1 MISQSVS
8 AGMVVMMNRNSRVTN
23 VLKQRVIT
31 AVVLLVALIAAT
43 TQLSSFY
50 FSLFVAC
57 VILVAAWEW
66 AGLISPAKEIAKL
79 PYLASIAA
87 MLVGSFF
94 LLGISPDVQNIDGFR
109 ASLVLLLGLLF
120 WLISLFFLSGYPEN
134 SSLWNDESKIA
145 LMGVLVLIPAFVGI
159 VVLKYLLPSGYLVLA
174 LVILVAAVDVGAY
187 FVGVNFGSRKLAEK
201 LSPKKSWEGVWG
213 GTVVCLLVAGL
224 FVWLMH
230 NNLQALSSI
239 QIIALLTLSV
249 GVTFF
254 SVVGDLIESML
265 KRNSGIKDSGR
276 MLPGHGG
283 VLDRVDGLVAATPLF
298 VLTMMLVLDSEF
310 QASL

>member
-1 MISQSVS
+1 MAVMMISKRR
-8 AGMVVMMNRNSRVTN
+8 MTK

-31 AVVLLVALIAAT
+31 AVILLVALIAAT
-43 TQLSSFY
+43 TQLTSFY
-50 FSLFVAC
+50 FSLFIAGV
-57 VILVAAWEW
+57 VLVAAWEW
-66 AGLISPAKEIAKL
+66 AGLISPDKNIAKF

-94 LLGISPDVQNIDGFR
+94 LLGISPDAQNIDGFR
-109 ASLVLLLGLLF
+109 ASFILFLGLLF
-120 WLISLFFLSGYPEN
+120 WLISLFFLAGYPEN

-145 LMGVLVLIPAFVGI
+145 LMGVLVLMPTFAGV
-159 VVLKYLLPSGYLVLA
+159 VVLKYILPSGYLVLA

-187 FVGVNFGSRKLAEK
+187 FVGVNFGSRKLAAK

-213 GTVVCLLVAGL
+213 GAFVCLLVAAL
-224 FVWLMH
+224 FVWILH
-230 NNLQALSSI
+230 HNLQPLSLM
-239 QIIALLTLSV
+239 QIAALLALSV
-249 GVTFF
+249 GITFF

-265 KRNSGIKDSGR
+265 KRNCGVKDSGT

-298 VLTMMLVLDSEF
+298 VLTVMLVLDSEY
-310 QASL
+310 QVSL

>member
-1 MISQSVS
+1 M
-8 AGMVVMMNRNSRVTN
+8 TN

-31 AVVLLVALIAAT
+31 AVLLLVALTAAT
-43 TQLSSFY
+43 TLLSSFY
-50 FSLFVAC
+50 FSLFVAG

-66 AGLISPAKEIAKL
+66 AGLVSPDREIAKL
-79 PYLASIAA
+79 PYLVSIAVI
-87 MLVGSFF
+87 LVGGFF
-94 LLGISPDVQNIDGFR
+94 LLGISPNVQSIDGFR
-109 ASLVLLLGLLF
+109 ASLVLMLGLLF
-120 WLISLFFLSGYPEN
+120 WLISLFLLSGYPEN
-134 SSLWNDESKIA
+134 SKLWNDESKIA

-187 FVGVNFGSRKLAEK
+187 FVGVNFGSRKLAAK

-213 GTVVCLLVAGL
+213 GTVVCLLVAAL
-224 FVWLMH
+224 FTWLMH
-230 NNLQALSSI
+230 NNLQVLSLM
-239 QIIALLTLSV
+239 QITALLTLSV

-265 KRNSGIKDSGR
+265 KRNCGIKDTGT

-298 VLTMMLVLDSEF
+298 VLTMMLVFDSEF
-310 QASL
+310 QVSL

>member
-1 MISQSVS
+1 
-8 AGMVVMMNRNSRVTN
+8 

-31 AVVLLVALIAAT
+31 AVLLLVALIAAT
-43 TQLSSFY
+43 TLLSSFY
-50 FSLFVAC
+50 FSLFVAG

-66 AGLISPAKEIAKL
+66 AGLVSPDREIAKL
-79 PYLASIAA
+79 PYLVSIAVI
-87 MLVGSFF
+87 LVGSFF
-94 LLGISPDVQNIDGFR
+94 LLGISPNVQSIDGFR
-109 ASLVLLLGLLF
+109 ASLVLMLGLFF
-120 WLISLFFLSGYPEN
+120 WLISLFLLSGYPEN
-134 SSLWNDESKIA
+134 SKLWNDESKIA

-187 FVGVNFGSRKLAEK
+187 FVGVNFGSRKLAAK

-213 GTVVCLLVAGL
+213 GTVVCLLVTAL
-224 FVWLMH
+224 FTWLMH
-230 NNLQALSSI
+230 NNLQVLSLM
-239 QIIALLTLSV
+239 QITALLTLSV

-265 KRNSGIKDSGR
+265 KRNCGIKDTGT

-298 VLTMMLVLDSEF
+298 VLTMMLVFDSEF
-310 QASL
+310 QVSL

>member
-1 MISQSVS
+1 M
-8 AGMVVMMNRNSRVTN
+8 TN

-31 AVVLLVALIAAT
+31 AVLLLVALTAAT
-43 TQLSSFY
+43 TLLSSFY
-50 FSLFVAC
+50 FSLFVAG

-66 AGLISPAKEIAKL
+66 AGLVSPDREIAKL
-79 PYLASIAA
+79 PYLVSIAVI
-87 MLVGSFF
+87 LVGSFF
-94 LLGISPDVQNIDGFR
+94 LLGISPNVQSIDGFR
-109 ASLVLLLGLLF
+109 ASLVLMLGLLF
-120 WLISLFFLSGYPEN
+120 WLISLFLLSGYPEN
-134 SSLWNDESKIA
+134 SKLWNDESKIA

-187 FVGVNFGSRKLAEK
+187 FVGVNFGSRKLAAK

-213 GTVVCLLVAGL
+213 GTVVCLLVAAL
-224 FVWLMH
+224 FTWLMH
-230 NNLQALSSI
+230 NNLQALSLM
-239 QIIALLTLSV
+239 QITALLTLSV

-265 KRNSGIKDSGR
+265 KRNCGIKDTGT

-298 VLTMMLVLDSEF
+298 VLTMMLVFDSEF
-310 QASL
+310 QVSL

>member
-1 MISQSVS
+1 
-8 AGMVVMMNRNSRVTN
+8 

-31 AVVLLVALIAAT
+31 AVLLLVALIAAT
-43 TQLSSFY
+43 TLLSSFY
-50 FSLFVAC
+50 FSLFVAG

-66 AGLISPAKEIAKL
+66 AGLVSPDREIAKL
-79 PYLASIAA
+79 PYLVSITVI
-87 MLVGSFF
+87 LVGSFF
-94 LLGISPDVQNIDGFR
+94 LLGISPNVQSIDGFR
-109 ASLVLLLGLLF
+109 ASLVLMLGLLF
-120 WLISLFFLSGYPEN
+120 WLISLFLLSGYPEN
-134 SSLWNDESKIA
+134 SKLWNDESKIA

-187 FVGVNFGSRKLAEK
+187 FVGVNFGSRKLAAK

-213 GTVVCLLVAGL
+213 GTVVCLLVAAL
-224 FVWLMH
+224 FTWLMH
-230 NNLQALSSI
+230 NNLQVLSLM
-239 QIIALLTLSV
+239 QITALLTLSV

-265 KRNSGIKDSGR
+265 KRNCGIKDTGT

-298 VLTMMLVLDSEF
+298 VLTMMLVFDSEF
-310 QASL
+310 QVSL

>member
-1 MISQSVS
+1 MT
-8 AGMVVMMNRNSRVTN
+8 R
-23 VLKQRVIT
+23 VLKQRVLT
-31 AVVLLVALIAAT
+31 AVILLVTLILAT

-50 FSLFVAC
+50 FSLFVAA
-57 VILVAAWEW
+57 VILIAAWEW
-66 AGLISPAKEIAKL
+66 TGLISPNKEIAKL

-87 MLVGSFF
+87 MLLGSFF
-94 LLGISPDVQNIDGFR
+94 LLGISPDEPSIDGFR
-109 ASLVLLLGLLF
+109 ASLVLMLGLLF
-120 WLISLFFLSGYPEN
+120 WLISLFFLAGYPEN

-145 LMGVLVLIPAFVGI
+145 LMGVLVLMPTFAGI

-174 LVILVAAVDVGAY
+174 LVILVAAVDIGAY
-187 FVGVNFGSRKLAEK
+187 FFGVNFGSRKLAEK

-213 GTVVCLLVAGL
+213 GAAVCLLVAAL

-230 NNLQALSSI
+230 NNLQALSSMQVAI
-239 QIIALLTLSV
+239 LLILSV

-265 KRNSGIKDSGR
+265 KRNCGVKDSGTV
-276 MLPGHGG
+276 LPGHGG

-298 VLTMMLVLDSEF
+298 VLTMMLVLDSDL
-310 QASL
+310 QVGL

>member
-1 MISQSVS
+1 M
-8 AGMVVMMNRNSRVTN
+8 AVMMNRKLRVTK

-31 AVVLLVALIAAT
+31 AVLLLVALIAAT

-50 FSLFVAC
+50 FSLFVAG
-57 VILVAAWEW
+57 VILIAAWEW
-66 AGLISPAKEIAKL
+66 AGLVSPDKKIAKL
-79 PYLASIAA
+79 SYLVSIAA
-87 MLVGSFF
+87 MLVGVFF
-94 LLGISPDVQNIDGFR
+94 LLGISGDAKSIDGFR
-109 ASLVLLLGLLF
+109 AGLVLILGLLF

-145 LMGVLVLIPAFVGI
+145 IMGVLVLMPAFVGI
-159 VVLKYLLPSGYLVLA
+159 VCLKYLVPSGYLVLA

-187 FVGVNFGSRKLAEK
+187 VIGVNFGSRKLAAK

-213 GTVVCLLVAGL
+213 GTVVCLLVTAL
-224 FVWLMH
+224 FTWLMH
-230 NNLQALSSI
+230 NNLQVLSLM
-239 QIIALLTLSV
+239 QITALLTLSV

-265 KRNSGIKDSGR
+265 KRNCGIKDTGT

-298 VLTMMLVLDSEF
+298 VLTMMLVFDSEF
-310 QASL
+310 QVSL

>member
-1 MISQSVS
+1 
-8 AGMVVMMNRNSRVTN
+8 VTN

-31 AVVLLVALIAAT
+31 AVLLLVALIAAT
-43 TQLSSFY
+43 TLLSSFY
-50 FSLFVAC
+50 FSLFVAG

-66 AGLISPAKEIAKL
+66 AGLVSPDREIAKL
-79 PYLASIAA
+79 PYLVSIAVI
-87 MLVGSFF
+87 LVGSFF
-94 LLGISPDVQNIDGFR
+94 LLGISPNVQSIDGFR
-109 ASLVLLLGLLF
+109 ASLVLMLGLLF
-120 WLISLFFLSGYPEN
+120 WLISLFLLSGYPEN
-134 SSLWNDESKIA
+134 SKLWNDESKIA

-187 FVGVNFGSRKLAEK
+187 FVGVNFGSRKLAAK

-213 GTVVCLLVAGL
+213 GTVVCLLVAAL
-224 FVWLMH
+224 FTWLMH
-230 NNLQALSSI
+230 NNLQVLSLI
-239 QIIALLTLSV
+239 QITALLTLSV

-265 KRNSGIKDSGR
+265 KRNCGIKDTGT

-298 VLTMMLVLDSEF
+298 VLTMMLVFDSEF
-310 QASL
+310 QVSL

>member
-1 MISQSVS
+1 
-8 AGMVVMMNRNSRVTN
+8 

-31 AVVLLVALIAAT
+31 AVLLLVALIAAT
-43 TQLSSFY
+43 TLLSSFY
-50 FSLFVAC
+50 FSLFVAG

-66 AGLISPAKEIAKL
+66 AGLVSPDREIAKL
-79 PYLASIAA
+79 PYLVSIAVI
-87 MLVGSFF
+87 LVGSFF
-94 LLGISPDVQNIDGFR
+94 LLGISPNVQSIDGFR
-109 ASLVLLLGLLF
+109 ASLVLMLGLLF
-120 WLISLFFLSGYPEN
+120 WLISLFLLSGYPEN
-134 SSLWNDESKIA
+134 SKLWNDESKIA

-187 FVGVNFGSRKLAEK
+187 FVGVNFGSRKLAAK

-213 GTVVCLLVAGL
+213 GTVVCLLVTAL
-224 FVWLMH
+224 FTWLMH
-230 NNLQALSSI
+230 NNLQVLSLI
-239 QIIALLTLSV
+239 QITALLTLSV

-265 KRNSGIKDSGR
+265 KRNCGIKDTGT

-298 VLTMMLVLDSEF
+298 VLTMMLVFDSEF
-310 QASL
+310 QVSL

>member
-1 MISQSVS
+1 M
-8 AGMVVMMNRNSRVTN
+8 TN

-31 AVVLLVALIAAT
+31 AVLLLVALIAAT
-43 TQLSSFY
+43 TLLSSFY
-50 FSLFVAC
+50 FSLFVAG

-66 AGLISPAKEIAKL
+66 AGLVSPDREIAKL
-79 PYLASIAA
+79 PYLVSIAVI
-87 MLVGSFF
+87 LVGSFF
-94 LLGISPDVQNIDGFR
+94 LLGISPNVQSIDGFR
-109 ASLVLLLGLLF
+109 ASLVLMLGLLF
-120 WLISLFFLSGYPEN
+120 WLISLFLLSGYPEN
-134 SSLWNDESKIA
+134 SKLWNDESKIA

-187 FVGVNFGSRKLAEK
+187 FVGVNFGSRKLAAK

-213 GTVVCLLVAGL
+213 GTVVCLLVAAL
-224 FVWLMH
+224 LTWLMH
-230 NNLQALSSI
+230 NNFQVLSLM
-239 QIIALLTLSV
+239 QITALLTLSV

-265 KRNSGIKDSGR
+265 KRNCGIKDTGT

-298 VLTMMLVLDSEF
+298 VLTMMLVFDSEF
-310 QASL
+310 QVSL

>member
-1 MISQSVS
+1 M
-8 AGMVVMMNRNSRVTN
+8 TN

-31 AVVLLVALIAAT
+31 AVLLLVALIAAT
-43 TQLSSFY
+43 TLLSSFY
-50 FSLFVAC
+50 FSLFVAG

-66 AGLISPAKEIAKL
+66 AGLVSPDREIAKL
-79 PYLASIAA
+79 PYLVSITVI
-87 MLVGSFF
+87 LVGSFF
-94 LLGISPDVQNIDGFR
+94 LLGISPNVQSIDGFR
-109 ASLVLLLGLLF
+109 ASLVLMLGLLF
-120 WLISLFFLSGYPEN
+120 WLISLFLLSGYPEN
-134 SSLWNDESKIA
+134 SKLWNDESKIA

-187 FVGVNFGSRKLAEK
+187 FVGVNFGSRKLAAK

-213 GTVVCLLVAGL
+213 GTVVCLLVAAL
-224 FVWLMH
+224 FTWLMH
-230 NNLQALSSI
+230 NNLQVLSLI
-239 QIIALLTLSV
+239 QITALLTLSV

-265 KRNSGIKDSGR
+265 KRNCGIKDTGT

-298 VLTMMLVLDSEF
+298 VLTMMLVFDSEF
-310 QASL
+310 QVSL

>member
-1 MISQSVS
+1 
-8 AGMVVMMNRNSRVTN
+8 MVVMMNRDIRVTK

-31 AVVLLVALIAAT
+31 AVLLLVTLIATT

-50 FSLFVAC
+50 FSLFVAG

-66 AGLISPAKEIAKL
+66 AGLISPDKKIAKL
-79 PYLASIAA
+79 PYLASIAT
-87 MLVGSFF
+87 MLIGSFF

-109 ASLVLLLGLLF
+109 ASLVLILGLLF

-134 SSLWNDESKIA
+134 SILWNDESKIA
-145 LMGVLVLIPAFVGI
+145 LMGVLVLMPSFVGI

-187 FVGVNFGSRKLAEK
+187 FVGVNFGSRKLAAK

-213 GTVVCLLVAGL
+213 GTFVCLLVAGL

-230 NNLQALSSI
+230 NNIQALSSI
-239 QIIALLTLSV
+239 QIIALLMLSV

-265 KRNSGIKDSGR
+265 KRNCGIKDSGT

-298 VLTMMLVLDSEF
+298 VLTMMLVLDSELQVSF
-310 QASL
+310 

>member
-1 MISQSVS
+1 
-8 AGMVVMMNRNSRVTN
+8 MVVMMNRDIRVTK

-31 AVVLLVALIAAT
+31 AVLLLVTLIAAT

-50 FSLFVAC
+50 FSLFVAG

-66 AGLISPAKEIAKL
+66 AGLISPDKKIAKL
-79 PYLASIAA
+79 PYLASIAT
-87 MLVGSFF
+87 MLIGSFF

-109 ASLVLLLGLLF
+109 ASLVLILGLLF

-134 SSLWNDESKIA
+134 SILWNDESKIA
-145 LMGVLVLIPAFVGI
+145 LMGVLVLMPSFVGI

-187 FVGVNFGSRKLAEK
+187 FVGVNFGSRKLAAK

-213 GTVVCLLVAGL
+213 GTFVCLLVAGL

-230 NNLQALSSI
+230 NNIQALSSI
-239 QIIALLTLSV
+239 QIIALLMLSV

-265 KRNSGIKDSGR
+265 KRNCGIKDSGT

-298 VLTMMLVLDSEF
+298 VLTMMLVLDSELQVSF
-310 QASL
+310 

>member
-1 MISQSVS
+1 M
-8 AGMVVMMNRNSRVTN
+8 TN

-31 AVVLLVALIAAT
+31 AVLLLVALIAAT
-43 TQLSSFY
+43 TLLSSFY
-50 FSLFVAC
+50 FSLFVAG

-66 AGLISPAKEIAKL
+66 AGLVSPDREIAKL
-79 PYLASIAA
+79 PYLVSIAVI
-87 MLVGSFF
+87 LVGSFF
-94 LLGISPDVQNIDGFR
+94 LLGISPNVQSIDGFR
-109 ASLVLLLGLLF
+109 ASLVLMLGLLF
-120 WLISLFFLSGYPEN
+120 WLISLFLLSGYPEN
-134 SSLWNDESKIA
+134 SKLWNDESKIA

-187 FVGVNFGSRKLAEK
+187 FFGVNFGSRKLAAK

-213 GTVVCLLVAGL
+213 GTVVCLLVTAL
-224 FVWLMH
+224 FTWLMH
-230 NNLQALSSI
+230 NNLQVLSLI
-239 QIIALLTLSV
+239 QITALLTLSV

-265 KRNSGIKDSGR
+265 KRNCGIKDTGT

-298 VLTMMLVLDSEF
+298 VLTMMLVFDSEF
-310 QASL
+310 QVSL

>member
-1 MISQSVS
+1 M
-8 AGMVVMMNRNSRVTN
+8 
-23 VLKQRVIT
+23 LKQRVIT
-31 AVVLLVALIAAT
+31 AVLLLVALIAAT
-43 TQLSSFY
+43 TQLPSFY
-50 FSLFVAC
+50 FSLFVAS

-66 AGLISPAKEIAKL
+66 AGLVNSDKEIAKL

-94 LLGISPDVQNIDGFR
+94 LLGISPDAQNIDGFR
-109 ASLVLLLGLLF
+109 ASLVLMLGLLF
-120 WLISLFFLSGYPEN
+120 WLISLFFLAGYPEN
-134 SSLWNDESKIA
+134 SKLWNDESKIA

-159 VVLKYLLPSGYLVLA
+159 VVLKYLLPSGYLVLG

-187 FVGVNFGSRKLAEK
+187 VVGVNFGSRKLAAN

-213 GTVVCLLVAGL
+213 GTVTCLLVAAL
-224 FVWLMH
+224 LVWLMH
-230 NNLQALSSI
+230 NNLQLLSPI
-239 QIIALLTLSV
+239 QITALLTLSV
-249 GVTFF
+249 GITFF

-265 KRNSGIKDSGR
+265 KRNCGVKDSGT

-310 QASL
+310 QVSL

>member
-1 MISQSVS
+1 MAVTTT
-8 AGMVVMMNRNSRVTN
+8 RNIRATR

-31 AVVLLVALIAAT
+31 AVLLLLALIAAT
-43 TQLSSFY
+43 TQLPSFY
-50 FSLFVAC
+50 FSLFVAV

-66 AGLISPAKEIAKL
+66 AGLVSSHEKIAKL

-87 MLVGSFF
+87 MLVGSYF
-94 LLGISPDVQNIDGFR
+94 LLGITPDAQGIDSFR
-109 ASLVLLLGLLF
+109 ASLVLMLGLLF
-120 WLISLFFLSGYPEN
+120 WLISLFFLAGYPDN
-134 SSLWNDESKIA
+134 SKLWNDESKIA
-145 LMGVLVLIPAFVGI
+145 LMGVLVLIPTFVGM

-187 FVGVNFGSRKLAEK
+187 FVGVNFGSRKLAAT

-213 GTVVCLLVAGL
+213 GTAVCLLVAAL

-230 NNLQALSSI
+230 NYLLVLTSLQIA
-239 QIIALLTLSV
+239 ALLALSV

-265 KRNSGIKDSGR
+265 KRNCGIKDSGT

-298 VLTMMLVLDSEF
+298 VLVMMLVFGSEF
-310 QASL
+310 QVIL

>member
-1 MISQSVS
+1 
-8 AGMVVMMNRNSRVTN
+8 VTN

-31 AVVLLVALIAAT
+31 AVLLLVALIAAT
-43 TQLSSFY
+43 TLLSSFY
-50 FSLFVAC
+50 FSLFVAG

-66 AGLISPAKEIAKL
+66 AGLVSPDREIAKL
-79 PYLASIAA
+79 PYLVSIAV

-94 LLGISPDVQNIDGFR
+94 LLGISPIVQSIDGFR
-109 ASLVLLLGLLF
+109 ASLVLMLGLLF
-120 WLISLFFLSGYPEN
+120 WLISLFLLSGYPEN
-134 SSLWNDESKIA
+134 SKLWNDESKIA

-187 FVGVNFGSRKLAEK
+187 FVGVNFGSRKLAAK

-213 GTVVCLLVAGL
+213 GTVVCLLVAAL
-224 FVWLMH
+224 FTWLMH
-230 NNLQALSSI
+230 NNLQVLSLM
-239 QIIALLTLSV
+239 QITALLTLSV

-265 KRNSGIKDSGR
+265 KRNCGIKDTGT

-298 VLTMMLVLDSEF
+298 VLTMMLVFDSEF
-310 QASL
+310 QVSL

>member
-1 MISQSVS
+1 M
-8 AGMVVMMNRNSRVTN
+8 TN

-31 AVVLLVALIAAT
+31 AVLLLVALIAAT
-43 TQLSSFY
+43 TLLSSFY
-50 FSLFVAC
+50 FSLFVAG

-66 AGLISPAKEIAKL
+66 AGLVSPDREIAKL
-79 PYLASIAA
+79 PYLVSIAVI
-87 MLVGSFF
+87 LVGSFF
-94 LLGISPDVQNIDGFR
+94 LLGISPNVQSIDGFR
-109 ASLVLLLGLLF
+109 ASLVLMLGLFF
-120 WLISLFFLSGYPEN
+120 WLISLFLLSGYPEN
-134 SSLWNDESKIA
+134 SKLWNDESKIA

-187 FVGVNFGSRKLAEK
+187 FVGVNFGSRKLAAK

-213 GTVVCLLVAGL
+213 GTVVCLLVTAL
-224 FVWLMH
+224 FTWLMH
-230 NNLQALSSI
+230 NNLQVLSLI
-239 QIIALLTLSV
+239 QITALLTLSV

-265 KRNSGIKDSGR
+265 KRNCGIKDTGT

-298 VLTMMLVLDSEF
+298 VLTMMLVFDSEF
-310 QASL
+310 QVSL

>member
-1 MISQSVS
+1 
-8 AGMVVMMNRNSRVTN
+8 

-31 AVVLLVALIAAT
+31 AVLLLVALIAAT
-43 TQLSSFY
+43 TLLSSFY
-50 FSLFVAC
+50 FSLFVAG

-66 AGLISPAKEIAKL
+66 AGLVSPDREIAKL
-79 PYLASIAA
+79 PYLVSIAVI
-87 MLVGSFF
+87 LVGSFF
-94 LLGISPDVQNIDGFR
+94 LLGISPNVQSIDGFR
-109 ASLVLLLGLLF
+109 ASLVLMLGLFF
-120 WLISLFFLSGYPEN
+120 WLISLFLLSGYPEN
-134 SSLWNDESKIA
+134 SKLWNDESKIA

-187 FVGVNFGSRKLAEK
+187 FVGVNFGSRKLAAK

-213 GTVVCLLVAGL
+213 GTVVCLLVAAL
-224 FVWLMH
+224 FTWLMH
-230 NNLQALSSI
+230 NNLQVLSLM
-239 QIIALLTLSV
+239 QITALLTLSV

-265 KRNSGIKDSGR
+265 KRNCGIKDTGT

-298 VLTMMLVLDSEF
+298 VLTMMLVFDSEF
-310 QASL
+310 QVSL

>member
-1 MISQSVS
+1 MISPSVNV
-8 AGMVVMMNRNSRVTN
+8 AMVVMMIRNIRVTK

-31 AVVLLVALIAAT
+31 AVLLLVALIAAT
-43 TQLSSFY
+43 TQLSAFY
-50 FSLFVAC
+50 FSLFVAA

-66 AGLISPAKEIAKL
+66 AGLVSPDKEIAKL
-79 PYLASIAA
+79 PYLGSIAA

-94 LLGISPDVQNIDGFR
+94 LLGISPEVQNIDGFR
-109 ASLVLLLGLLF
+109 ASLVLMLGLLF
-120 WLISLFFLSGYPEN
+120 WLISLFFLAGYPEN
-134 SSLWNDESKIA
+134 SNLWNDESKIA

-187 FVGVNFGSRKLAEK
+187 FVGVNFGSRKLAAK

-213 GTVVCLLVAGL
+213 GTVVCLLVAAL

-230 NNLQALSSI
+230 NNLQSLSSI
-239 QIIALLTLSV
+239 QITALLTLSV

-265 KRNSGIKDSGR
+265 KRNCDVKDSGT

-298 VLTMMLVLDSEF
+298 VLTMMLVLDSEI
-310 QASL
+310 QVSL

>member
-1 MISQSVS
+1 M
-8 AGMVVMMNRNSRVTN
+8 TN

-31 AVVLLVALIAAT
+31 AVLLLVALIAAT
-43 TQLSSFY
+43 TLLSSFY
-50 FSLFVAC
+50 FSLFVAG

-66 AGLISPAKEIAKL
+66 AGLVSPDREIAKL
-79 PYLASIAA
+79 PYLVSIAVI
-87 MLVGSFF
+87 LVGSFF
-94 LLGISPDVQNIDGFR
+94 LLGISPNVQSIDGFR
-109 ASLVLLLGLLF
+109 ASLVLMLGLLF
-120 WLISLFFLSGYPEN
+120 WLISLFLLSGYPEN
-134 SSLWNDESKIA
+134 SKQWNDESKIA

-187 FVGVNFGSRKLAEK
+187 FVGVNFGSRKLAAK

-213 GTVVCLLVAGL
+213 GTVVCLLVTAL
-224 FVWLMH
+224 FTWLMH
-230 NNLQALSSI
+230 NNLQVLSLM
-239 QIIALLTLSV
+239 QITALLTLSV

-265 KRNSGIKDSGR
+265 KRNCGIKDTGT

-298 VLTMMLVLDSEF
+298 VLTMMLVFDSEF
-310 QASL
+310 QVSL

>member
-1 MISQSVS
+1 
-8 AGMVVMMNRNSRVTN
+8 
-23 VLKQRVIT
+23 
-31 AVVLLVALIAAT
+31 VALIAAT
-43 TQLSSFY
+43 TLLSSFY
-50 FSLFVAC
+50 FSLFVAG

-66 AGLISPAKEIAKL
+66 AGLVSPDREIAKL
-79 PYLASIAA
+79 PYLVSIAVI
-87 MLVGSFF
+87 LVGSFF
-94 LLGISPDVQNIDGFR
+94 LLGISPNVQSIDGFR
-109 ASLVLLLGLLF
+109 ASLVLMLGLLF
-120 WLISLFFLSGYPEN
+120 WLISLFLLSGYPEN
-134 SSLWNDESKIA
+134 SKLWNDESKIA

-187 FVGVNFGSRKLAEK
+187 FVGVNFGSRKLAAK

-213 GTVVCLLVAGL
+213 GTVVCLLVAAL
-224 FVWLMH
+224 FTWLMH
-230 NNLQALSSI
+230 NNLQVLSLI
-239 QIIALLTLSV
+239 QITALLTLSV

-265 KRNSGIKDSGR
+265 KRNCGIKDTGT

-298 VLTMMLVLDSEF
+298 VLTMMLVFDSEF
-310 QASL
+310 QVSL

>member
-1 MISQSVS
+1 MISQSASV
-8 AGMVVMMNRNSRVTN
+8 AMVVMMNRDIRVTK

-31 AVVLLVALIAAT
+31 AVLLLVTLIAAT

-50 FSLFVAC
+50 FSLFVAG

-66 AGLISPAKEIAKL
+66 AGLISPDKKIAKL
-79 PYLASIAA
+79 PYLASIAT
-87 MLVGSFF
+87 MLIGSFF

-109 ASLVLLLGLLF
+109 ASLVLILGLLF

-134 SSLWNDESKIA
+134 SILWNDESKIA
-145 LMGVLVLIPAFVGI
+145 LMGVLVLMPSFVGI

-187 FVGVNFGSRKLAEK
+187 FVGVNFGSRKLAAK

-213 GTVVCLLVAGL
+213 GTFVCLLVAGL

-230 NNLQALSSI
+230 NNIQALSSI
-239 QIIALLTLSV
+239 QIIALLMLSV

-265 KRNSGIKDSGR
+265 KRNCGIKDSGT

-298 VLTMMLVLDSEF
+298 VLTMMLVLDSELQVSF
-310 QASL
+310 

>member
-1 MISQSVS
+1 M
-8 AGMVVMMNRNSRVTN
+8 TN

-31 AVVLLVALIAAT
+31 AVLLLVALIAAT
-43 TQLSSFY
+43 TLLSSFY
-50 FSLFVAC
+50 FSLFVAG

-66 AGLISPAKEIAKL
+66 AGLVSPDREIAKL
-79 PYLASIAA
+79 PYLVSIAVI
-87 MLVGSFF
+87 LVGSFF
-94 LLGISPDVQNIDGFR
+94 LLGISPNVQSIDGFR
-109 ASLVLLLGLLF
+109 ASLVLMLGLLF
-120 WLISLFFLSGYPEN
+120 WLISLFLLSGYPEN
-134 SSLWNDESKIA
+134 SKLWNDESKIA

-187 FVGVNFGSRKLAEK
+187 FVGVNFGSRKLAAK

-213 GTVVCLLVAGL
+213 GTVVCLLVTAL
-224 FVWLMH
+224 FTWLMH
-230 NNLQALSSI
+230 NNLQVLSLM
-239 QIIALLTLSV
+239 QITALLTLSV

-265 KRNSGIKDSGR
+265 KRNCGIKDTGT

-298 VLTMMLVLDSEF
+298 VLTMMLVFDSEF
-310 QASL
+310 QVSL

>member
-1 MISQSVS
+1 
-8 AGMVVMMNRNSRVTN
+8 VTN

-31 AVVLLVALIAAT
+31 AVLLLVALIAAT
-43 TQLSSFY
+43 TLLSSFY
-50 FSLFVAC
+50 FSLFVAG

-66 AGLISPAKEIAKL
+66 AGLVSPDREIAKL
-79 PYLASIAA
+79 PYLVSITVI
-87 MLVGSFF
+87 LVGSFF
-94 LLGISPDVQNIDGFR
+94 LLGISPNVQSIDGFR
-109 ASLVLLLGLLF
+109 ASLVLMLGLLF
-120 WLISLFFLSGYPEN
+120 WLISLFLLSGYPEN
-134 SSLWNDESKIA
+134 SKLWNDESKIA

-187 FVGVNFGSRKLAEK
+187 FVGVNFGSRKLAAK

-213 GTVVCLLVAGL
+213 GTVVCLLVAAL
-224 FVWLMH
+224 FTWLMH
-230 NNLQALSSI
+230 NNLQVLSLI
-239 QIIALLTLSV
+239 QITALLTLSV

-265 KRNSGIKDSGR
+265 KRNCGIKDTGT

-298 VLTMMLVLDSEF
+298 VLTMMLVFDSEF
-310 QASL
+310 QVSL